1 MVPKRRVV
9 RGASFQLAGKRQ
21 VENLPHGYGR
31 RASQL
36 PVKGYG
42 QRALEVLRVIM
53 PERVTI
59 KRVRIPFAECLRFP
73 GEGKSAQG

>member
-1 MVPKRRVV
+1 MNGTKH
-9 RGASFQLAGKRQ
+9 GTEAAGSSNTTVGERCAIGK
-21 VENLPHGYGR
+21 VD
-31 RASQL
+31 
-36 PVKGYG
+36 G
-42 QRALEVLRVIM
+42 QRPLDEAQVIM